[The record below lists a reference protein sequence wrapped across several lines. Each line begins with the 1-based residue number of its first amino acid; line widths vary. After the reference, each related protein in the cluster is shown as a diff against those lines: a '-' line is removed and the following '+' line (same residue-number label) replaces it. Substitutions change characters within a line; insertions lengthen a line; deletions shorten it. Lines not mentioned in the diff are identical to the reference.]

1 MALPSLPLT
10 PKSSPRP
17 PLRNGVELELLEPS
31 VEIDQISCQRHLE
44 SFQVAFQLGG
54 KLLEDLV
61 GSVRRAGVSF
71 LHTPLQ
77 RSQPIVEL
85 DGKIEGVLVAAVLD
99 LVEFLLNPGQSFQ
112 KTIGQPLQFSIGS
125 GVQALLQFGPDLADL
140 DHCLVGRLGPV
151 PDPAGQFEL
160 LLKIRQGDSLQ
171 PGIHVDPQRPG
182 LALTQGR
189 DYARISQGR
198 DLTRHHYNYY
208 HPDFHPFW
216 EGSRLHSLQSVTKSV
231 NSALIGIALARGRLP
246 GLEVKVL
253 PYFSDYKIQ
262 RMDDRKRRM
271 TLLNLVTMRA
281 GLYWN
286 VVDYPLPDPRNTT
299 IQLESS
305 EDWIQFCLDQPMAS
319 EPGEVFVYSSGA
331 AQLLSGLIK
340 QATGLHVP
348 EYAEAHLFNPIGIH
362 RYHWKRDPESFADT
376 EGGLYLTAEDLAR
389 FGYLFLRGG
398 IWDGKRI
405 LAEGWVTESTS
416 RKTEDVA
423 PGDPEQ
429 NRGYGYQWWR
439 LEEPGDTPVVAG
451 LGYGGQ
457 YLLIIPE
464 RDLVAVMTGW
474 NIFEPYPSALT
485 PFLRALLSSTT
496 P

>member
-1 MALPSLPLT
+1 MRLIRVERVCIKHSSADRGKVAERLAENSRGRQPTGSIVKKAPPAPKGRPRIWTTRSTGVAILT
-10 PKSSPRP
+10 MTWLLISTVLAQTPWPTDHWSVSTPAQQEMDAA
-17 PLRNGVELELLEPS
+17 PLRALVRDIESGNYGYV
-31 VEIDQISCQRHLE
+31 DQ
-44 SFQVAFQLGG
+44 
-54 KLLEDLV
+54 
-61 GSVRRAGVSF
+61 
-71 LHTPLQ
+71 
-77 RSQPIVEL
+77 
-85 DGKIEGVLVAAVLD
+85 VLVVRNGYAVLN
-99 LVEFLLNPGQSFQ
+99 E
-112 KTIGQPLQFSIGS
+112 TWR
-125 GVQALLQFGPDLADL
+125 
-140 DHCLVGRLGPV
+140 H
-151 PDPAGQFEL
+151 
-160 LLKIRQGDSLQ
+160 
-171 PGIHVDPQRPG
+171 
-182 LALTQGR
+182 
-189 DYARISQGR
+189 DYTRISQGR

-216 EGSRLHSLQSVTKSV
+216 EGSGLHSLQSVTKSV
-231 NSALIGIALARGRLP
+231 NSALIGIALAKGRLP

-305 EDWIQFCLDQPMAS
+305 ENWIQFCLDQPMDS

-405 LAEGWVTESTS
+405 LAEGWVAESTA

-439 LEEPGDTPVVAG
+439 LEEPGDTPVIAG

-457 YLLIIPE
+457 YLVIIPE

-485 PFLRALLSSTT
+485 PFLQALLSSTT